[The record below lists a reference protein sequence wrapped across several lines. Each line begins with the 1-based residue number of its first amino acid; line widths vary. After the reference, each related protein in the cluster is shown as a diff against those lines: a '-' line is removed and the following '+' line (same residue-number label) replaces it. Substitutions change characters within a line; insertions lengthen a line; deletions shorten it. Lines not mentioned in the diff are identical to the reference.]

1 MGSDNSREIDSLQ
14 NQINEQRRINEQMLK
29 EIKEYQAKREEA
41 EKERFKEIM
50 ESHNARIEEMREREK
65 EREKKYDEER
75 KLEQQ
80 RNKELLEKIENEKNE
95 EKKKKLEEE
104 KRKAEKAKKLKEEFI
119 KRVEDIK
126 IDKVEKIKKKLK
138 AEENKFCLEEIS
150 KFDDKGKKIK
160 VLILDLFKAEKIL
173 SLTNKILKNFIN
185 DSKKEIKTV
194 EHLNIVVVGPS
205 GVGKS
210 TLINAVLNSENLTP
224 EGFGKPVSQETNFF
238 TSEKVPFFRLADS
251 KGIEKNTECGVDVV
265 LETIKDFIKSQLDTK
280 EPDNY
285 IHCIWYCWTGARL
298 ENSEIDL
305 LKKLTKVYTSENL
318 PIIIVYTNAID
329 PCQIEEAKNYVS
341 NQLRIKNEFVDVL
354 AKEKKVFN
362 GIKLPQRN
370 IDILREL
377 TIKSAKTAINSSC
390 YEGLIEDIKSKIR
403 SLVEELSEKLD
414 NKIKNEI
421 KFKISKMD
429 EKNNIEDLYK
439 ENENMILNLFYK
451 YVHQD
456 PDYKFGE
463 RDSISFES
471 TSKIRE
477 FVESYF
483 KETLNI
489 YDKNLEKY
497 LEEWS
502 NELAKEINEFQ
513 FQFIKNSDIIFE
525 CPWKTDI
532 ELKKILKDF
541 LYKNLAKKMELN
553 CIKNAYRFIASPLIE
568 NFKDFFYNSYLK
580 SLNNKDFINEAKK
593 LTSASFEKIEEKIK
607 SYNQKSITPSEP
619 PAKTPLDTESRDN
632 SKSTMDLLDDLEEET
647 PME

>member
-1 MGSDNSREIDSLQ
+1 M
-14 NQINEQRRINEQMLK
+14 K
-29 EIKEYQAKREEA
+29 E
-41 EKERFKEIM
+41 
-50 ESHNARIEEMREREK
+50 
-65 EREKKYDEER
+65 D
-75 KLEQQ
+75 
-80 RNKELLEKIENEKNE
+80 
-95 EKKKKLEEE
+95 
-104 KRKAEKAKKLKEEFI
+104 FI
-119 KRVEDIK
+119 KRVEDLKNEK
-126 IDKVEKIKKKLK
+126 IEKIKKKLK
-138 AEENKFCLEEIS
+138 AEEKTFCLEEIS
-150 KFDDKGKKIK
+150 KFDENGKKIR
-160 VLILDLFKAEKIL
+160 VLILDLFKAEKII

-185 DSKKEIKTV
+185 ESKKEVKTV

-251 KGIEKNTECGVDVV
+251 KGIEKNTECGVEVV

-280 EPDNY
+280 DPDNY

-298 ENSEIDL
+298 ERSEIEL
-305 LKKLTKVYTSENL
+305 LHKLTKVYTSENL

-329 PCQIEEAKNYVS
+329 PTQIEEAKNYVL
-341 NQLRIKNEFVDVL
+341 NQLRIKNDFVDVL
-354 AKEKKVFN
+354 SKEKEIIS

-370 IDILREL
+370 IDKLREL

-390 YEGLIEDIKSKIR
+390 YEGLIEDIKSKIK

-414 NKIKNEI
+414 SKIKNEI
-421 KFKISKMD
+421 KLKISKMN
-429 EKNNIEDLYK
+429 EENNIEDLYK

-451 YVHQD
+451 YVHQN
-456 PDYKFGE
+456 PDYKFGDS
-463 RDSISFES
+463 DSISFES

-477 FVESYF
+477 FVECYF

-513 FQFIKNSDIIFE
+513 FQFIKNTDIIFE

-541 LYKNLAKKMELN
+541 LYKNLAKKMELS

-568 NFKDFFYNSYLK
+568 QFKDFFYNVYLK
-580 SLNNKDFINEAKK
+580 SLNNKDFISEAKK
-593 LTSASFEKIEEKIK
+593 LTGTSFDKIEEKIK
-607 SYNQKSITPSEP
+607 SYNQKSTTTSEP
-619 PAKTPLDTESRDN
+619 PAKTPLDNESKN
-632 SKSTMDLLDDLEEET
+632 TSKSTMDYLDELEDET
-647 PME
+647 PIS